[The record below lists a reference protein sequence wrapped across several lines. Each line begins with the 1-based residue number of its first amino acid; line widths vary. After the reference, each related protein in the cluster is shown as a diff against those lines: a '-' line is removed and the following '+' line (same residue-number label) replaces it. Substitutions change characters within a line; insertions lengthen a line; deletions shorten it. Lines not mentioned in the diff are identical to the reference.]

1 MVRSLLAA
9 WPTRRRVALLLA
21 LPAVAGWFVNLGLAS
36 VTPPSAW
43 WYVVALV
50 AAVLGAAVLAS
61 YVPVVGRRP
70 DLGCT
75 PCATMSALTLVGAT
89 VALRNYGAD
98 IAGPLVAGAL
108 LLFGLTQRMSQPATC
123 ATPAG
128 AAPTAI
134 PAGPAPADTAGRTAA
149 PEAVRGPR

>member
-1 MVRSLLAA
+1 VSLGRAA
-9 WPTRRRVALLLA
+9 
-21 LPAVAGWFVNLGLAS
+21 

-43 WYVVALV
+43 WYAVALV

-75 PCATMSALTLVGAT
+75 PCAAMSALTLVGAT
-89 VALRNYGAD
+89 VALRSYGGD

-108 LLFGLTQRMSQPATC
+108 LLFGLTQRLSQATTC

-128 AAPTAI
+128 AVP
-134 PAGPAPADTAGRTAA
+134 RTAA
-149 PEAVRGPR
+149 PEAVREPR